1 MPDWNW
7 NNSYVSL
14 SFVSYRS
21 DHQHRTP
28 GKHCALKPILHTKSS
43 GSRLTA
49 PELSFSFER
58 TGQPHRPDSMGMICF
73 FRDMILGRK
82 AQFSSSLWM
91 SKAWRMV
98 FSSPT

>member
-1 MPDWNW
+1 MATKKKELLEQDAPVTETVMSEGETLLADTAQPE
-7 NNSYVSL
+7 SL
-14 SFVSYRS
+14 PA
-21 DHQHRTP
+21 DA
-28 GKHCALKPILHTKSS
+28 GDGLDLN
-43 GSRLTA
+43 
-49 PELSFSFER
+49 ELL
-58 TGQPHRPDSMGMICF
+58 GQMDQPHRPDSMGMICF